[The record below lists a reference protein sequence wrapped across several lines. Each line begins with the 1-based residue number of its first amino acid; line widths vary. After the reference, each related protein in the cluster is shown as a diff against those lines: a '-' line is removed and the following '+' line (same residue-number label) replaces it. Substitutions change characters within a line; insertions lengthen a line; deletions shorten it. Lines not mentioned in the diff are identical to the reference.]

1 MLEAMACGLPVAA
14 FPVDGP
20 LDVAGNSDA
29 GVLDNDLAAASQRA
43 LHIPRDRARARA
55 LCFDWN
61 AVCEQFL
68 GYLVPAHA
76 AANRPEPCH
85 ESVAKAS

>member
-1 MLEAMACGLPVAA
+1 VAA

-20 LDVAGNSDA
+20 LDVVGDSDG
-29 GVLDNDLAAASQRA
+29 GVLDDDLAGAARRA
-43 LHIPRDRARARA
+43 LQVPRDRARARA

-68 GYLVPAHA
+68 GYLVPT
-76 AANRPEPCH
+76 RPLLEGRACH
-85 ESVAKAS
+85 VSVAKAS